1 MAASATCS
9 CHLFSARSI
18 WKCCGIEEQQHFYS
32 QILNLNTVA
41 LQISNEMLF
50 EAGKSNHIEN
60 NKKLVNITIQKLICR
75 VLDVILKLKMNDVDG
90 RHGKSFLSSSVHPL
104 IVLRSLSTLAT
115 ASFLPSFVCPS
126 IFLGNSSIL
135 ATAAF
140 IPSVA
145 HPFFVWTLRILT
157 VLHFVMLL
165 ENCELYGM

>member
-1 MAASATCS
+1 
-9 CHLFSARSI
+9 
-18 WKCCGIEEQQHFYS
+18 
-32 QILNLNTVA
+32 
-41 LQISNEMLF
+41 
-50 EAGKSNHIEN
+50 
-60 NKKLVNITIQKLICR
+60 
-75 VLDVILKLKMNDVDG
+75 MNDVDG

-115 ASFLPSFVCPS
+115 ASFLPSFVRPS